1 MLETIGVRS
10 KFRTMV
16 LSQRAMPLRNF
27 ALTPIVSPLK
37 QLQNFAI
44 VKLAA
49 AFLIACCAVTTWAN
63 GLDSLENF
71 LKTSK
76 TGRADF
82 TQTVTSPARE
92 GQAPKVKNSSGTFEF
107 ARPNR
112 FKFIYKKPFEQT
124 LVADG
129 QTLWMYDVDLNQV
142 TSNKQAN
149 VLANTPAAIIASSG
163 DLKAL
168 EQNFSLKAAPD
179 ADGNSWVVATPK
191 TKDGTLQSIRVGF
204 KTSGGELTTLDILD
218 TFGQRSVLKF
228 QKVEANP
235 ALANDAF
242 NFKPPAGADVIKQ

>member
-1 MLETIGVRS
+1 VK
-10 KFRTMV
+10 KFIAT
-16 LSQRAMPLRNF
+16 
-27 ALTPIVSPLK
+27 
-37 QLQNFAI
+37 
-44 VKLAA
+44 
-49 AFLIACCAVTTWAN
+49 FLIAIAAVSAGAN
-63 GLDSLENF
+63 GLDSLETF

-112 FKFIYKKPFEQT
+112 FKFVYKKPFEQT

-191 TKDGTLQSIRVGF
+191 AKDGTLQ
-204 KTSGGELTTLDILD
+204 TTGGELTTLDILD

-235 ALANDAF
+235 ALAGDAF